1 MMSARGEI
9 VRSGYLIKSPPDAQK
24 IAQWKKRWFVLADSR
39 LVYPLAD
46 RYVRLEYY
54 ASEMEAKR
62 LADPK
67 GVIDL
72 IGCTR
77 VITREPIKGHRSVF
91 DVCTADRVY
100 HLAAESAAEKAEWI
114 YILNDLLFTHKN
126 AQQAAQPQARRS
138 GQEMFR
144 SGHRLSEPDITE
156 QVGLGLI

>member
-67 GVIDL
+67 GKCLGERYVPTSSPDPPQTL
-72 IGCTR
+72 Q
-77 VITREPIKGHRSVF
+77 
-91 DVCTADRVY
+91 
-100 HLAAESAAEKAEWI
+100 
-114 YILNDLLFTHKN
+114 THNKKKLCWN
-126 AQQAAQPQARRS
+126 
-138 GQEMFR
+138 
-144 SGHRLSEPDITE
+144 
-156 QVGLGLI
+156 